1 VATTLPATEETAKT
15 LVVAEA
21 PTNLT
26 VQPPANGVGE
36 VTDQATD

>member
-1 VATTLPATEETAKT
+1 MTLLGTEVTAKT
-15 LVVAEA
+15 LVASVF

-26 VQPPANGVGE
+26 VHPPANGVGE